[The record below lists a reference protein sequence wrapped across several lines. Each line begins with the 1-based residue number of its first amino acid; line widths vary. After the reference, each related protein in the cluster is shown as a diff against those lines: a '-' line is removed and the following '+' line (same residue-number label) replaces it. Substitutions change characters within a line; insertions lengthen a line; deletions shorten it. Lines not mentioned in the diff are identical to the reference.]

1 MKIVQDAIKK
11 AEHEEFSRCTLIG
24 VIFKVDFD
32 TEGENI

>member
-11 AEHEEFSRCTLIG
+11 QSTKNLADVTLIG